1 MICGAR
7 IVVSLALVVVAMTAA
22 CSTAP
27 TTQQAKDDLVRDAA
41 SALTALDR
49 EIPGVLSL
57 VRGSY
62 GYAMFPSVSKG
73 GLGLG
78 GAYGRGVVY
87 AQGRLIGYADVTQGS
102 LGLQVGGQTYR
113 QLIVFDDK
121 AALDRFTQGRFDLA
135 ADTSAIVIQPG
146 YAERVRLTEGATMF
160 SRPIAGL
167 MGELAMAGQQ
177 FSFVPR

>member
-1 MICGAR
+1 MIRSAR
-7 IVVSLALVVVAMTAA
+7 VTVSLALVVAMTAA

-27 TTQQAKDDLVRDAA
+27 ATQQAKDDLVRDAA
-41 SALTALDR
+41 NALTALDR
-49 EIPGVLSL
+49 EIPGVESL
-57 VRGSY
+57 VRGRY
-62 GYAMFPSVSKG
+62 GYALFPSISKG

-87 AQGRLIGYADVTQGS
+87 AQGHLIGYADVTQGS

-121 AALDRFTQGRFDLA
+121 MALDRFTQGRFDLS
-135 ADTSAIVIQPG
+135 ADTSAVMIQPG
-146 YAERVRLTEGATMF
+146 YAESVQSIEGVTMF
-160 SRPIAGL
+160 SRPIGGL